1 MFSFKNY
8 FVPLFFL
15 LILAL
20 PSCEKEDLARP
31 DYSASQL
38 SLAETYTAAQLVLV
52 QALQD
57 PAVRAYV
64 KNRASDRM
72 TYDYEIVYGMVKD
85 EQLADGRSLEQAFLA
100 AEAVLVGSKID
111 QPVVSTLPTTAPLL
125 SINVPHGLF
134 DWDTDAFIPPVILD
148 AEENLVN
155 GRVPAMYPDGHTEM
169 VAVEELLNHAIIT
182 LEQNE
187 RMVFYNNAYRL
198 DPGLFMAIAP
208 KPGEATNGETTQCFF
223 FGEEEIC
230 TKRTDFGAEGN
241 DSFAKNNCPIGWNMS
256 QFLTGIRME
265 NIGRFE
271 TFGRPE
277 LRLRIFGGNSNI
289 FTGSGPTG
297 QLIVDPLFNPDRR
310 SVNGRWWNT
319 NHRLLFWY
327 QLYGSILTYRWEEE
341 DNPIFAGGGDTISFN
356 IALEYNGQGY
366 GANVTFPR
374 GAGDDYIGTTIV
386 DKDECGREYSVGA
399 VQFRLQF

>member
-148 AEENLVN
+148 A
-155 GRVPAMYPDGHTEM
+155 
-169 VAVEELLNHAIIT
+169 
-182 LEQNE
+182 
-187 RMVFYNNAYRL
+187 
-198 DPGLFMAIAP
+198 
-208 KPGEATNGETTQCFF
+208 
-223 FGEEEIC
+223 
-230 TKRTDFGAEGN
+230 
-241 DSFAKNNCPIGWNMS
+241 
-256 QFLTGIRME
+256 
-265 NIGRFE
+265 
-271 TFGRPE
+271 
-277 LRLRIFGGNSNI
+277 
-289 FTGSGPTG
+289 
-297 QLIVDPLFNPDRR
+297 
-310 SVNGRWWNT
+310 
-319 NHRLLFWY
+319 
-327 QLYGSILTYRWEEE
+327 
-341 DNPIFAGGGDTISFN
+341 
-356 IALEYNGQGY
+356 
-366 GANVTFPR
+366 
-374 GAGDDYIGTTIV
+374 
-386 DKDECGREYSVGA
+386 
-399 VQFRLQF
+399 